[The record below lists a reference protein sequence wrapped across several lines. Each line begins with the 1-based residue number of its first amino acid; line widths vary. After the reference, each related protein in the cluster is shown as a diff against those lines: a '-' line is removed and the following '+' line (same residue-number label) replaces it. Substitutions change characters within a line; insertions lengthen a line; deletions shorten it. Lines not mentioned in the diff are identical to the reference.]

1 MAKEIVI
8 DGKRCRV
15 YSFGLH
21 HLSFSPNRIWV
32 ADTGDFVAYYDV
44 GGGHHG
50 SLTIRCGSAG
60 PYLKEVGEEY
70 RLDAMVMSLFGPERP
85 VMANQLHHKDENLMN
100 CDYRNLEWVR
110 QNAPFDSQL

>member
-1 MAKEIVI
+1 MINHGDMITERII
-8 DGKRCRV
+8 EGRRCRLCGNSR
-15 YSFGLH
+15 YSYSIPLW
-21 HLSFSPNRIWV
+21 I

-50 SLTIRCGSAG
+50 SLTILCGSAG

-85 VMANQLHHKDENLMN
+85 WSVTSRIINHKDGNLMN
-100 CDYRNLEWVR
+100 CDYRNLEWG
-110 QNAPFDSQL
+110 S

>member
-1 MAKEIVI
+1 MAKEKVI

-50 SLTIRCGSAG
+50 SLTILCGSAG

-70 RLDAMVMSLFGPERP
+70 RLDAMVLLLFGSERP
-85 VMANQLHHKDENLMN
+85 WGVMSRIINHKDGNLMN
-100 CDYRNLEWVR
+100 CDYRNLEWG
-110 QNAPFDSQL
+110 S